1 MRAIIVEDE
10 QPARQLIQNYLK
22 DIQDLEVIGEYPDGF
37 SGAVAINRDKP
48 DLVFLDIQ
56 LPRIDGFEL
65 LELLEYNP
73 QIIFTTANDEHA
85 IAAFE
90 RNATDYLLKPFSK
103 DRFLKALDK
112 AREKHELYK
121 GNVKSIPNI
130 IESIAK
136 GLPLNRIVIKDSK
149 GIHVISVDE
158 ISHFEAQDDYVM
170 IYTAN
175 ARYIKK
181 LTLKQLE
188 SRLNSNQFVRVHRSC
203 ILNTNEIKR
212 IEPYEKDSYMAI
224 LEGNVRVKI
233 SGSGYKN
240 LRKKLEF

>member
-10 QPARQLIQNYLK
+10 QPARQLILNYLN
-22 DIQDLEVIGEYPDGF
+22 DIEDLEVIGEYPDGF

-48 DLVFLDIQ
+48 DVVFLDIQ

-65 LELLEYNP
+65 LELLEYTP
-73 QIIFTTANDEHA
+73 QIIFTTAYDEHA

-103 DRFLKALDK
+103 DRFLKALNK
-112 AREKHELYK
+112 AKEKYDFYK
-121 GNVKSIPNI
+121 EHKKSIPKI
-130 IESIAK
+130 VESISV

-149 GIHVISVDE
+149 GIHVIPVNE

-181 LTLKQLE
+181 QTLKQLE
-188 SRLNSNQFVRVHRSC
+188 NRLDSNQFVRVHRSY
-203 ILNTNEIKR
+203 ILNTNEIIR

-224 LEGNVRVKI
+224 LKGNARVKI
-233 SGSGYKN
+233 SGSGYQNLKKN
-240 LRKKLEF
+240 LDF